1 MKHIAQKA
9 RKEVEAKMREKAKK
23 QRITEEKKKKWMEY
37 LQQLQDKILVKD
49 TVLLEGME
57 SSQVTGTKYKEV
69 ILRDEKK

>member
-1 MKHIAQKA
+1 
-9 RKEVEAKMREKAKK
+9 MREKAKK